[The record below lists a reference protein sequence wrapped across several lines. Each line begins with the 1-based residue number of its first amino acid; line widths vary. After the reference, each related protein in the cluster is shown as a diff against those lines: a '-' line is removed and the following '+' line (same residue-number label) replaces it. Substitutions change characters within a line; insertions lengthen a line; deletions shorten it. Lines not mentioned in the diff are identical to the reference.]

1 MLILIALALFA
12 SWVTWTGA
20 IHPTRRCKKC
30 KGAKFVP
37 HKGWW
42 SLHRMCFDQC
52 PRCGGKGRELRPA
65 ARLVRAAAGKK
76 RPA

>member
-1 MLILIALALFA
+1 VLILIVLAVFA

-20 IHPTRRCKKC
+20 IHPTRRCKRC

-37 HKGWW
+37 HKGWT
-42 SLHRMCFDQC
+42 HRGCFDRC
-52 PRCGGKGRELRPA
+52 PRCDGKGRELRPA
-65 ARLVRAAAGKK
+65 ARAVRAAAGKK